1 MHIAEGF
8 LPLEWALAWY
18 AIAMPIIV
26 YGAYKVKKLLEEK
39 PEMKSLI
46 AVAGG
51 FIFVLSAL
59 KIPSVTGSCSH
70 PTGTGI
76 AVVLF
81 GPAITAFLSTIVL
94 LYQALLLAH
103 GGITTLGAN
112 VTSMGIVGPFFGWL
126 AYKAV
131 KGKVDLKIATF
142 IAAAVADWATYV
154 VTSFQLALA
163 FPAGAGVEGVLSSA
177 TKFMAIFAVTQVPLA
192 IIEGT
197 VAALLIGYLAS
208 VKLLVKEEV
217 TA

>member
-8 LPLEWALAWY
+8 LPLTWALVWY
-18 AIAMPIIV
+18 AIALPIIV

-51 FIFVLSAL
+51 FVFVLSAL
-59 KIPSVTGSCSH
+59 KIPSVTGSSSH

-81 GPAITAFLSTIVL
+81 GPAITAFLSAIVL
-94 LYQALLLAH
+94 LYQSLLLAH
-103 GGITTLGAN
+103 GGLTTFGAN
-112 VTSMGIVGPFFGWL
+112 VSSMGVIGPLFGWL

-131 KGKVDLKIATF
+131 KGKVDLKVATF
-142 IAAAVADWATYV
+142 VAAAIADWVTYV

-163 FPAGAGVEGVLSSA
+163 FPAGTGVEGVISSA
-177 TKFMAIFAVTQVPLA
+177 TKFMAIFAITQVPLA
-192 IIEGT
+192 IIEGV

-208 VKLLVKEEV
+208 VKLVVREV
-217 TA
+217 TT

>member
-8 LPLEWALAWY
+8 LPLTWALVWY
-18 AIAMPIIV
+18 AIALPIIV
-26 YGAYKVKKLLEEK
+26 YGAYKVKRLLEEK

-51 FIFVLSAL
+51 FVFVLSAL
-59 KIPSVTGSCSH
+59 KIPSVTGSSSH

-81 GPAITAFLSTIVL
+81 GPAITAFLSAIVL
-94 LYQALLLAH
+94 LYQSLLLAH
-103 GGITTLGAN
+103 GGLTTFGAN
-112 VTSMGIVGPFFGWL
+112 VTSMGVIGPLFGWL

-131 KGKVDLKIATF
+131 KGKVDLKVATF
-142 IAAAVADWATYV
+142 VAAAIADWVTYV

-163 FPAGAGVEGVLSSA
+163 FPAGAGVEGVFSSA
-177 TKFMAIFAVTQVPLA
+177 TKFMAIFAITQVPLA
-192 IIEGT
+192 IIEGV

-208 VKLLVKEEV
+208 VKLVVREV
-217 TA
+217 TT